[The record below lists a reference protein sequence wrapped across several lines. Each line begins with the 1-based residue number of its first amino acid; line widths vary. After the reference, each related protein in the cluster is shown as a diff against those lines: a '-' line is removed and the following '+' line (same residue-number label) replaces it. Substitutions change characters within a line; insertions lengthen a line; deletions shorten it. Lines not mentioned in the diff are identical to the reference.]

1 MACVGRSPAI
11 ARSSAPALALAL
23 ALFIATSVGSQAS
36 ASAIPRPDPAVTIE
50 LRAGVKVDRSQVRLG
65 DVAYLTTRDLAT
77 LRQLMALPM
86 GAAPRPGSPAVLDR
100 ETVERWIHAKSGLFA
115 IRWEGPIEV
124 SVESAASQLPG
135 DIVVDAAQSALTRW
149 LSERS
154 LRAEVRPVSTA
165 RDLVVPAGKPTLH
178 VRPIASRALPS
189 KRMLVWVDAWVD
201 DRFVR
206 TTAVSFEV
214 SAWASVPVAVSDVD
228 RGVTVDPV
236 VRHGALKE
244 REVDL
249 TTLRQGKPAVCAKS
263 RTALAESGQ
272 QLRRPL
278 RSGEALTE
286 AHLEPAIA
294 VARGGSAEL
303 TARSGD
309 VAIRSRVEVLQDGR
323 PGQTVRVKV
332 PGGSGDVLAR
342 VTGPGQVEVQ
352 P

>member
-1 MACVGRSPAI
+1 MVCAGRSPAT
-11 ARSSAPALALAL
+11 ARASALALAL
-23 ALFIATSVGSQAS
+23 CAATLVGSHAS
-36 ASAIPRPDPAVTIE
+36 AAPIPRPDPTVSVE
-50 LRAGVKVDRSQVRLG
+50 LRPGVKVSRSQVRLG
-65 DVAYLTTRDLAT
+65 DVAYLTTHDLAT

-86 GAAPRPGSPAVLDR
+86 GAAPRPGSPAMLDR

-115 IRWEGPIEV
+115 IRWAGPTEIEI
-124 SVESAASQLPG
+124 ESAALQLPG
-135 DIVVDAAQSALTRW
+135 DTVIDAAQSALTRW

-165 RDLVVPAGKPTLH
+165 RDLVLPAGKPTLH
-178 VRPIASRALPS
+178 VRPIASQALPS
-189 KRMLVWVDAWVD
+189 RRMLVWVDAWVD

-214 SAWASVPVAVSDVD
+214 NAWAPVPVAAADVD

-236 VRHGALKE
+236 VRHGALEE

-249 TTLRQGKPAVCAKS
+249 TTLRQGKPAVSAENS
-263 RTALAESGQ
+263 ASLTESGQ
-272 QLRRPL
+272 RLRRPL
-278 RSGEALTE
+278 RSGELLTE
-286 AHLEPAIA
+286 AHLEPALA
-294 VARGGSAEL
+294 VTRGSSAEL

-309 VAIRSRVEVLQDGR
+309 VAIQSRVEVLQDGR
-323 PGQTVRVKV
+323 PGQMVRVKV
-332 PGGSGDVLAR
+332 AGASGEVLAR

>member
-1 MACVGRSPAI
+1 MACVDRNPAA
-11 ARSSAPALALAL
+11 ARASALALAL
-23 ALFIATSVGSQAS
+23 CVATSLGIHAS
-36 ASAIPRPDPAVTIE
+36 ASAIPRPSPTVTIE
-50 LRAGVKVDRSQVRLG
+50 LRPGVKIGRSQVRLG
-65 DVAYLTTRDLAT
+65 DVAYLTTHDLPT

-124 SVESAASQLPG
+124 EVESAALQLPG
-135 DIVVDAAQSALTRW
+135 DTVIDAAQSALTRW

-165 RDLVVPAGKPTLH
+165 RDLVLPAGKPTLH
-178 VRPIASRALPS
+178 VRPIASQALPS

-214 SAWASVPVAVSDVD
+214 SAWALVTVAAADVD

-236 VRHGALKE
+236 VRHGALQE

-249 TTLRQGKPAVCAKS
+249 TTLRQGKPAASAKS
-263 RTALAESGQ
+263 RTTVAESNQ

-286 AHLEPAIA
+286 SHLEPALA
-294 VARGGSAEL
+294 VARGSSAEL

-309 VAIRSRVEVLQDGR
+309 VAIQSRVEVLQDGR
-323 PGQTVRVKV
+323 PGQIVRVKV
-332 PGGSGDVLAR
+332 PGASGEVLAR